1 MGKPPFYNSLIQK
14 RVIYSL
20 KEFFYTY
27 NRFRITLGIVAT
39 VLTVPLIAVIRKIK
53 NVKTLKVKG
62 FDVLNFK

>member
-1 MGKPPFYNSLIQK
+1 MDKPPFYNSLIQK
-14 RVIYSL
+14 RAIYSL

-39 VLTVPLIAVIRKIK
+39 VLAVPLTTVIRKGK
-53 NVKTLKVKG
+53 NVKTLKFKG